1 MWYRSLL
8 SEEDEDDI
16 FDVMKSPARICE
28 MDINITCFLLEK
40 CASLLEESFPAL
52 EYLRLESQDTA
63 TGGRET
69 VVFPDNFLG
78 NSAPR
83 LRVIHLQDTV
93 FPSLPRLL
101 STSKNLVSLQLEN
114 IPTRGIFT
122 AQELA
127 VGLSTATQLESLKI
141 GLYNGVIFPRPS
153 RQDEFDPRSVLPALL
168 EFQYVGDSSYLND
181 FASRIDTPIVEQIG
195 ASFYCDIDGYDTYE
209 LCKLFARGEELRS
222 SRRHTTQIR
231 FFEESVAFTHH
242 FTRSTSSPGSFRVRF
257 VDRAW
262 LLEHVTLMSQICLGF
277 QSQGIMH
284 KVTRV
289 EIEGFPDSSRWY
301 REVDTDTWLTLLRAL
316 SGVKRLHIVGTL
328 VSNVVTALAQVSG
341 EETVEILPALRN
353 LHLPAEPGTSADIEP
368 FISARKLY
376 GRPVS
381 VHYKGLNWHDD
392 CSGE

>member
-69 VVFPDNFLG
+69 LVFPDNFLG

-141 GLYNGVIFPRPS
+141 GLSNGVIFPRPS

-181 FASRIDTPIVEQIG
+181 FASRIDT
-195 ASFYCDIDGYDTYE
+195 
-209 LCKLFARGEELRS
+209 
-222 SRRHTTQIR
+222 RRANW
-231 FFEESVAFTHH
+231 SVF
-242 FTRSTSSPGSFRVRF
+242 
-257 VDRAW
+257 
-262 LLEHVTLMSQICLGF
+262 LL
-277 QSQGIMH
+277 
-284 KVTRV
+284 
-289 EIEGFPDSSRWY
+289 
-301 REVDTDTWLTLLRAL
+301 
-316 SGVKRLHIVGTL
+316 
-328 VSNVVTALAQVSG
+328 
-341 EETVEILPALRN
+341 
-353 LHLPAEPGTSADIEP
+353 
-368 FISARKLY
+368 
-376 GRPVS
+376 
-381 VHYKGLNWHDD
+381 
-392 CSGE
+392 

>member
-1 MWYRSLL
+1 MTLL
-8 SEEDEDDI
+8 
-16 FDVMKSPARICE
+16 
-28 MDINITCFLLEK
+28 
-40 CASLLEESFPAL
+40 
-52 EYLRLESQDTA
+52 
-63 TGGRET
+63 
-69 VVFPDNFLG
+69 LG
-78 NSAPR
+78 
-83 LRVIHLQDTV
+83 L
-93 FPSLPRLL
+93 
-101 STSKNLVSLQLEN
+101 
-114 IPTRGIFT
+114 IP
-122 AQELA
+122 
-127 VGLSTATQLESLKI
+127 
-141 GLYNGVIFPRPS
+141 
-153 RQDEFDPRSVLPALL
+153 
-168 EFQYVGDSSYLND
+168 
-181 FASRIDTPIVEQIG
+181 VEQIG

-231 FFEESVAFTHH
+231 FFEGSVAFTHH

-262 LLEHVTLMSQICLGF
+262 LLEHVTLMNQICLGF